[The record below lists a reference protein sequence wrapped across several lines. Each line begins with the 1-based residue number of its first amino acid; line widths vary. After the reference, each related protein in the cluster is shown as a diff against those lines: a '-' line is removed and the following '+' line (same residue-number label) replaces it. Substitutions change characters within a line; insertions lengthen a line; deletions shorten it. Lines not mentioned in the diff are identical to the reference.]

1 MGGIVFILGAIFGYL
16 MGHLVGIRPWTM
28 VGVLVLAIMSGLG
41 LVGFI
46 DDFIK
51 TRKQRSLGLGGWAKI
66 VGQLIIG
73 TIFAVLAISPVF
85 RDEHGLTPAST
96 YISALRDIPC

>member
-1 MGGIVFILGAIFGYL
+1 
-16 MGHLVGIRPWTM
+16 M
-28 VGVLVLAIMSGLG
+28 VAVLVLFMMVGLG

-66 VGQLIIG
+66 VGQVIVG

-85 RDEHGLTPAST
+85 PTRTASRRRPRSSRACAT
-96 YISALRDIPC
+96 SRGSTSSRSGRSSASSCSCSGSTSSP